1 MAPATTPK
9 ILIESWP
16 VPVLYCVFSLIS
28 YAIAYAAARL
38 AKLSSYD
45 RRYLIASTMF
55 SNTNSMPI
63 AVMTGIVSSNAVEYL
78 YLNANDSKEEVLSRW
93 SYGYSLLTQ
102 REEAHTISK
111 LDVETQTYG
120 TDTTQS
126 ANYSKSRTSLI
137 DNVNS
142 ITDDTP
148 LLRKREVSYSG
159 MNMRQRLFR
168 FTNMIYHGMTRPL
181 LAALLAVLVAFIPS
195 LQHSLFAK
203 DSFIHSGIVAGLENC
218 GSASVPIVLIC
229 LGAQISTIA
238 SEDDEQDTKSVVFL
252 AILCRMIISPILAI
266 SVLSAICYCC
276 RDMIALTG
284 DPAFFIVLGLVAAMP
299 TAISLTQIAQSGR
312 AEKLLLRTLFWNYG
326 ILLELQLY
334 IVFIFSVISVLVFNS
349 MIPGNNNHIKS
360 FHHPPIAKFASV
372 RPYVVK
378 ISISALTVDHLA
390 FKFYSIVSISSP
402 ASNRASDAT
411 QYQQD
416 YRQRIPQQQGVG
428 QTLPPNPIGSIPHNT
443 PPPPPGAMPPGTQVV
458 VGQHKVVIQV
468 YLAEGGFAHVYLVR
482 MKDFSDPIVLKRIAV
497 PDTERL
503 KSVEKEIVFMR
514 RLGNHKNI
522 VRYFDSQ
529 VSPLPT
535 GGFEALILMEYCPG
549 GGVIDLMN
557 RRLQQRLTEP
567 EILKIF
573 GDVSEAL
580 AYMHYCNPAALHRD
594 LKVENI
600 LISAS
605 GRYKLCDFGSACL
618 SKGQYIP
625 KTLPEIQKLE
635 DDIQR
640 HTTLQYRAPEMIDI
654 YQRRP
659 INEKAD
665 IWVGI
670 SNQFT
675 DDQERRPNIY
685 QVVETV
691 CKLRGKDCP
700 IRNIYANNSVA
711 SSPKSQTGEQPK
723 SASERHGSD
732 NIFEQRVQPKQ
743 QTPNITPMRRGRPDR
758 KEKENHDHAS
768 KEDKVSND
776 KFDPFDPNLSSPS
789 QRKQPVLDFDPA
801 TVFSL
806 NEKTAFTSKS
816 TSSDTEIQNSQSISE
831 KLAAPSA
838 QAQPSRYPSSS
849 VGGRS
854 QSGSI
859 KPNQFQ
865 HAAGSSTPDSFKSP
879 SLNPRIQHLT
889 GDSKFLPATP
899 SGGQSISPA
908 RTPSPVAYSPNA
920 NITGERLQ
928 QAVTPSDILKNS
940 KLESSSAASSPVR
953 KFEAPTISPD
963 VKANQFAD
971 LNPKIAAQ
979 AAPPRSMSMQ
989 AGGQVAT
996 ASNASRASFDKIR
1009 PNLSS
1014 TKGDSVDDF
1023 NLKFPDL
1030 SSLEQHFSGASNSSR
1045 KNDGSAAFAALDKF
1059 DNKADKQH
1067 APMAKSN
1074 RHSVFDRYSSPTEE
1088 TKASPNRRRSS
1099 MNSTDMNSKGNQ
1111 IQSKVKEQ
1119 LQRFEMANNE
1129 RKSAEQHSQ
1138 RLSTK
1143 ITPSAPKSESN
1154 DVKSQENKLVQP
1166 RGTEWQSPI
1175 QRERSPSSSHTSSA
1189 KEPSSELAEMK
1200 KSLQSYRQMLQ
1211 SPSPSPSPKDD
1222 TATFDFAN
1230 ARTSPERFSS
1240 SAKSPTKSP
1249 VSSAATLVDATP
1261 SRSSTKSP
1269 QEIASL
1275 ANRKK
1280 EDTAPSKSAS
1290 PSPKSVPATQTGPY
1304 RPTPPPKPAR
1314 FRMSSTMVPVLTPSS
1329 TSNKSEA
1336 ISSPRNLVNNSQ
1348 HLLRTK
1354 LSREPS
1360 ISEFESKFPSPEQ
1373 LQEGLTND
1381 S

>member
-1 MAPATTPK
+1 M
-9 ILIESWP
+9 
-16 VPVLYCVFSLIS
+16 
-28 YAIAYAAARL
+28 
-38 AKLSSYD
+38 SS
-45 RRYLIASTMF
+45 AF
-55 SNTNSMPI
+55 
-63 AVMTGIVSSNAVEYL
+63 
-78 YLNANDSKEEVLSRW
+78 ND
-93 SYGYSLLTQ
+93 
-102 REEAHTISK
+102 
-111 LDVETQTYG
+111 
-120 TDTTQS
+120 
-126 ANYSKSRTSLI
+126 
-137 DNVNS
+137 
-142 ITDDTP
+142 
-148 LLRKREVSYSG
+148 
-159 MNMRQRLFR
+159 F
-168 FTNMIYHGMTRPL
+168 
-181 LAALLAVLVAFIPS
+181 
-195 LQHSLFAK
+195 
-203 DSFIHSGIVAGLENC
+203 
-218 GSASVPIVLIC
+218 
-229 LGAQISTIA
+229 
-238 SEDDEQDTKSVVFL
+238 
-252 AILCRMIISPILAI
+252 
-266 SVLSAICYCC
+266 
-276 RDMIALTG
+276 
-284 DPAFFIVLGLVAAMP
+284 
-299 TAISLTQIAQSGR
+299 
-312 AEKLLLRTLFWNYG
+312 
-326 ILLELQLY
+326 
-334 IVFIFSVISVLVFNS
+334 
-349 MIPGNNNHIKS
+349 
-360 FHHPPIAKFASV
+360 
-372 RPYVVK
+372 
-378 ISISALTVDHLA
+378 
-390 FKFYSIVSISSP
+390 SSP
-402 ASNRASDAT
+402 SSAT

-428 QTLPPNPIGSIPHNT
+428 QTLPPNPVGSIPHNT

-458 VGQHKVVIQV
+458 VGQHKVIIQV

-665 IWVGI
+665 IWALGVLLYKLCYYTTPFEEQGPLAILSAKFTFPHYPQFSDKTRNLI
-670 SNQFT
+670 SWLLT
-675 DDQERRPNIY
+675 EDQERRPNIY
-685 QVVETV
+685 QVVESV

-700 IRNIYANNSVA
+700 IRNIYANNSVT
-711 SSPKSQTGEQPK
+711 SSPKSQTGEQTK
-723 SASERHGSD
+723 SANERHGSD

-743 QTPNITPMRRGRPDR
+743 HTPNITPMRRGRPDR
-758 KEKENHDHAS
+758 KDKENHDPIT
-768 KEDKVSND
+768 KEDKVSKD
-776 KFDPFDPNLSSPS
+776 KFDPFDPNISSPS

-816 TSSDTEIQNSQSISE
+816 ASTDSETQNSQSRSE
-831 KLAAPSA
+831 KLATSSA
-838 QAQPSRYPSSS
+838 QTQPPRFTSSPVGGQSQSSS
-849 VGGRS
+849 V
-854 QSGSI
+854 

-899 SGGQSISPA
+899 SGGQSMSPA
-908 RTPSPVAYSPNA
+908 RTPSPAAYSPNA
-920 NITGERLQ
+920 NVTGERLQ
-928 QAVTPSDILKNS
+928 QAVTPSDLLKNS
-940 KLESSSAASSPVR
+940 KLETSSAGSSPVR
-953 KFEAPTISPD
+953 KFEAPKKLPD
-963 VKANQFAD
+963 IKPDQFAD
-971 LNPKIAAQ
+971 LNPKITQ
-979 AAPPRSMSMQ
+979 AALPRSTSMQ
-989 AGGQVAT
+989 AGGQATT
-996 ASNASRASFDKIR
+996 ASNASRASFDKIK
-1009 PNLSS
+1009 PSFSS
-1014 TKGDSVDDF
+1014 SKGDSVEDF

-1030 SSLEQHFSGASNSSR
+1030 SSLDQHFSGASNSSR
-1045 KNDGSAAFAALDKF
+1045 KNDGSAAFAAIDKF
-1059 DNKADKQH
+1059 DNKADEQ
-1067 APMAKSN
+1067 PVIVSKSN
-1074 RHSVFDRYSSPTEE
+1074 RHSVFDRFSSLTEE
-1088 TKASPNRRRSS
+1088 TKASPNRRSS

-1129 RKSAEQHSQ
+1129 RKAAEQRIQ
-1138 RLSTK
+1138 RSSTK
-1143 ITPSAPKSESN
+1143 ATPSAPKSESN
-1154 DVKSQENKLVQP
+1154 DVKLQESKVAQP
-1166 RGTEWQSPI
+1166 RGTEWQI
-1175 QRERSPSSSHTSSA
+1175 TGHQRERSPSSSQASSA

-1222 TATFDFAN
+1222 TATFDFVN
-1230 ARTSPERFSS
+1230 TKTSPERFSS

-1249 VSSAATLVDATP
+1249 VSSAATLVDASP

-1269 QEIASL
+1269 QDIASL
-1275 ANRKK
+1275 INRQK
-1280 EDTAPSKSAS
+1280 EDTTPSKSAS

-1314 FRMSSTMVPVLTPSS
+1314 FRMSSTMVTVLTPSS
-1329 TSNKSEA
+1329 IANKSEA
-1336 ISSPRNLVNNSQ
+1336 MSSPRNLVNNSQ
-1348 HLLRTK
+1348 HASRTK
-1354 LSREPS
+1354 LTREPS
-1360 ISEFESKFPSPEQ
+1360 ITDFESKFPSPEQ
-1373 LQEGLTND
+1373 LQEGLPNG